1 VEHDAECAQ
10 AEASQLDY
18 LATIC
23 AFTSSSKH
31 SINFNQMLEECD
43 IFLALN
49 FGRLASPWPC
59 LSFIFCFSLLE

>member
-1 VEHDAECAQ
+1 VEHNAECAQ

-43 IFLALN
+43 IFL
-49 FGRLASPWPC
+49 
-59 LSFIFCFSLLE
+59 SL